1 MLTACAPSFGFERKK
16 HHFWVYYNGLVFR
29 GLPTGEEYSER
40 RTLDADYNGLVFR
53 GLPTGE
59 HGGRN
64 PVIQI
69 GIIRQMIRQLGVEL
83 ECAKRH
89 LPLLQ

>member
-29 GLPTGEEYSER
+29 GLPTGE
-40 RTLDADYNGLVFR
+40 
-53 GLPTGE
+53 

-69 GIIRQMIRQLGVEL
+69 GIIRQMIRQLGIEL
-83 ECAKRH
+83 ECAKKH